1 MFSSIFKRGVVL
13 AALGCGQSSLIFSD
27 DHEDMVKK
35 LKIIGHLPTYQESS
49 NLDPKVPTL
58 LYIYDTIQID
68 KLDPKLENLFKN
80 SQNFGYSVQK
90 KFVGSK
96 EDTDLIKEKL
106 QISEDELEF
115 RLKHNSN
122 FVFINGQ
129 ESYKIPIGT
138 QLKDIDS
145 WVAKCQEPFFKVFSP
160 AKFFSFTR
168 KVITDH
174 ERYVVVCRDLSPENK
189 KVVEMFSRLK
199 YTLPVLELDST
210 TCDFLGI
217 KEGVTIARL
226 FSKFDGDFE
235 ADSSNKLKF
244 LNFSKP
250 TFTLDELE
258 N

>member
-1 MFSSIFKRGVVL
+1 M
-13 AALGCGQSSLIFSD
+13 
-27 DHEDMVKK
+27 
-35 LKIIGHLPTYQESS
+35 
-49 NLDPKVPTL
+49 
-58 LYIYDTIQID
+58 
-68 KLDPKLENLFKN
+68 
-80 SQNFGYSVQK
+80 
-90 KFVGSK
+90 
-96 EDTDLIKEKL
+96 
-106 QISEDELEF
+106 
-115 RLKHNSN
+115 
-122 FVFINGQ
+122 
-129 ESYKIPIGT
+129 
-138 QLKDIDS
+138 
-145 WVAKCQEPFFKVFSP
+145 
-160 AKFFSFTR
+160 
-168 KVITDH
+168 ITDH

-244 LNFSKP
+244 LNFSNP